1 MAKRIMVS
9 PETSQEIRDEVG
21 TASGT
26 ARTKLVKRIA
36 KRLGFS
42 PITIEA
48 HSRKT
53 PTMVAA
59 STVASTK
66 PRFAYGYAPT
76 QAVTPDTPDTMADL
90 ISLQVNLAEWT
101 RRNEDYSITLQTM
114 AYTIDTAIEALEST
128 RRLMG
133 LEEENQDLGS
143 KLKQADAQIQRL
155 KDIIDKQAEATRR
168 NDNPH
173 IRGD

>member
-1 MAKRIMVS
+1 
-9 PETSQEIRDEVG
+9 
-21 TASGT
+21 
-26 ARTKLVKRIA
+26 
-36 KRLGFS
+36 
-42 PITIEA
+42 
-48 HSRKT
+48 
-53 PTMVAA
+53 
-59 STVASTK
+59 
-66 PRFAYGYAPT
+66 
-76 QAVTPDTPDTMADL
+76 
-90 ISLQVNLAEWT
+90 
-101 RRNEDYSITLQTM
+101 M